1 MHRDHGEV
9 PEMFSVYSV
18 VKWFWGTDTLIAL

>member
-9 PEMFSVYSV
+9 PEMCFVHSV
-18 VKWFWGTDTLIAL
+18 VQWFGNTDTLNTL